1 MYNQRAIQEWFNES
15 ECLLL
20 SLLLTSWVLWWI
32 AQGSGKLNPSP
43 QQFTFWVTQLK
54 RVTDRK
60 SACADRIV
68 CLEDRNQEKNAVE
81 RKRTKQTYI
90 LNDLKIKQKCLT
102 IHFPSK
108 KKKKQKVDLLS
119 SKRIQSA
126 KYRLLIF
133 CVSVLKSWNHLAL
146 RLIIPVNRTQ
156 W

>member
-15 ECLLL
+15 ECRLL

-32 AQGSGKLNPSP
+32 AQSSGELNPSP

-108 KKKKQKVDLLS
+108 KKKKSKKSICCLLRGFKVRS
-119 SKRIQSA
+119 TVCW
-126 KYRLLIF
+126 F
-133 CVSVLKSWNHLAL
+133 FVSVFWKAEITW
-146 RLIIPVNRTQ
+146 P
-156 W
+156 WD